1 MQQWPAL
8 PQSTPLRDGA
18 GATDALG
25 SSLGEARATQAA
37 LLAIHPTGGEYNCSS
52 GHHPVGSEKQMG
64 YDEPNTHG
72 LMKQRIA
79 AITIGCITVI
89 GSLSPALASEDLVR
103 VLDQKH
109 CSGCRLQDADLV
121 HADLRDAQLSQAQ
134 LQRANLSRARLD
146 GADLR
151 GANLSQSTL
160 MGASLRGADLRGAQL
175 AGTDLRESDLSGAL
189 FDAEALASTHWKG
202 AIGVTAEASSYAAMH
217 NAGVEAVQRGKLLEA
232 EDFFN
237 KALTKKPNAAV
248 TWLARGITRS
258 EQAQMEAAKRDLL
271 YAAQL
276 FEAEGDPNLAQEI
289 KKAVVQQQKAAKG
302 QHGNGW
308 GSQFL
313 SGATGI
319 LQQLAPLAVKFFA
332 PVPF

>member
-1 MQQWPAL
+1 VPAI
-8 PQSTPLRDGA
+8 
-18 GATDALG
+18 G
-25 SSLGEARATQAA
+25 SAIGEW
-37 LLAIHPTGGEYNCSS
+37 CS
-52 GHHPVGSEKQMG
+52 GHYSAHTGRRPVGSAQQIG
-64 YDEPNTHG
+64 YDERIIG
-72 LMKQRIA
+72 ELMHQRSA
-79 AITIGCITVI
+79 
-89 GSLSPALASEDLVR
+89 ALALGLIVILSGSSRGWAADDLVKL
-103 VLDQKH
+103 LDHKQ
-109 CSGCRLQDADLV
+109 CSSCKLQDADLV
-121 HADLRDAQLSQAQ
+121 HADLRDAQLNQAQ

-151 GANLSQSTL
+151 SANLSHATL

-175 AGTDLRESDLSGAL
+175 NGADLRGSDLSGAL

-202 AIGVTAEASSYAAMH
+202 AVGVTAEASSYAAMH
-217 NAGVEAVQRGKLLEA
+217 NAGVEAVQQGKLLEA

-237 KALTKKPNAAV
+237 KALTKKPDAAV

-276 FEAEGDPNLAQEI
+276 FETEGDPKLAQDI
-289 KKAVVQQQKAAKG
+289 RKAVEQQQKAAKG
-302 QHGNGW
+302 QQGNGW

-313 SGATGI
+313 SGAAGI
-319 LQQLAPLAVKFFA
+319 LQQLAPLAVKYFA